1 MNTENNPADQQ
12 SAEHEPA
19 KTADKQAD
27 NQTDNQADKHA
38 DKQADKQAAGDK
50 PAVDVDAFF
59 ADRSDASGGTS
70 AEGFRCG
77 YIAIVGRPN
86 VGKSTLMNVL
96 IGAKVSITSRKAQ
109 TTRHRITGIQTIEDA
124 QFIYVDTPGFQTR
137 HANAL
142 NKTLNKTVSNT
153 LTASDVVLFLVEA
166 GTFGPADQQVL
177 DLLPKNVPV
186 ILVINKS
193 DRMKDKA
200 TLMPFAQKVAS
211 LRDFTAI
218 VPVSAKM
225 RFQVDALEREIR
237 KHLPENPPVF
247 GPDDITDRSEK
258 FLAAEIVREK
268 VFRLLGDE
276 LPYTSTVIIEQF
288 IQEGNLRR
296 IFAAILVERD
306 THKSMIIGNKGARL
320 KEISTQS
327 RLDMEKLF
335 DGPVYLEIWVKVKSG
350 WADNEA
356 GLRAYGYE

>member
-1 MNTENNPADQQ
+1 MNDVMNTENNPAENNPTRNDADQG
-12 SAEHEPA
+12 A
-19 KTADKQAD
+19 ADHDQA
-27 NQTDNQADKHA
+27 
-38 DKQADKQAAGDK
+38 DK
-50 PAVDVDAFF
+50 PAVDVNAFF
-59 ADRSDASGGTS
+59 NDRSDASGGTS

-86 VGKSTLMNVL
+86 VGKSTLMNQL

-109 TTRHRITGIQTIEDA
+109 TTRHRITGIQTVEDA

-137 HANAL
+137 HSNAL

-153 LTASDVVLFLVEA
+153 LTASDVVLFVVEA
-166 GTFGPADQQVL
+166 GSFGPADQQVL
-177 DLLPKNVPV
+177 DMLPKNVPV
-186 ILVINKS
+186 LLVINKS

-225 RFQVDALEREIR
+225 RFQVDSLEREIR
-237 KHLPENPPVF
+237 NHLPENPPVF

-288 IQEGNLRR
+288 LQEGNLRR

-335 DGPVYLEIWVKVKSG
+335 GGPVYLEIWVKVKSG